1 MMRGLRFFKTEEKVT
16 DHGQGE
22 GEAPRY
28 YRPELD
34 VLRFVAF
41 MFVFFTHR
49 NDLSPIDPLKHPW
62 LYNLS
67 LIGVYGVPIFFMLS
81 AFLITELLQREQ
93 QRTGTIH
100 VRSFYVRR
108 ILRIWPL
115 YFLVFYG
122 LVLLNR
128 YVPHVGADSPDKWAA
143 FSLFA
148 GNWYITFKGWIEY
161 PVNPMWSLSV
171 EEQFYIVV
179 PFLAML
185 GRRVLVAF
193 NLAIIAI
200 SYCVIIYYAQH
211 ITPGFSGQWTNS
223 FVQFQFFAAGMLLA
237 LVLRGRVPNWPV
249 VARVAGVALAV
260 TLWLVAFTVFG
271 IKADDPRSTV
281 LQSLAGWPLVL
292 GGATLFLVSFLGAP
306 RRFLPSVFI
315 YLGRISYGLY
325 MLHAFFFFMVFVVW
339 RPWFT
344 KVAESVG
351 LASWR
356 DVIAAVIAFGLT
368 VALASVSYFLVERP
382 FLHLKR
388 RFSFIPSRD

>member
-1 MMRGLRFFKTEEKVT
+1 MRGIQIFKDEESSAR
-16 DHGQGE
+16 QASGE
-22 GEAPRY
+22 GGPLRY

-34 VLRFVAF
+34 VLRFIAF

-49 NDLSPIDPLKHPW
+49 NDLSPVDPLKHPW

-93 QRTGTIH
+93 ERTGTIH

-122 LVLLNR
+122 LVLLNH
-128 YVPHVGADSPDKWAA
+128 YVPHVGADSPEKWAA

-148 GNWYITFKGWIEY
+148 GNWYITLKGWIEY

-185 GRRVLVAF
+185 GRRALIAF
-193 NLAIIAI
+193 NIAIIAI
-200 SYCVIIYYAQH
+200 SYGVIVYYAQH

-223 FVQFQFFAAGMLLA
+223 FVQFQFFAAGMLMA
-237 LVLRGRVPNWPV
+237 LFLRGRVPNLPAAV
-249 VARVAGVALAV
+249 RIAGVVLAV
-260 TLWLVAFTVFG
+260 TLWLVAFTAFG

-292 GGATLFLVSFLGAP
+292 GGAALMLLSLLGTP
-306 RRFLPSVFI
+306 QRFLPSAFI

-325 MLHAFFFFMVFVVW
+325 MIHAFFFYMVFVVW

-344 KVAESVG
+344 AMAESVG
-351 LASWR
+351 LAMWR

-368 VALASVSYFLVERP
+368 VSLASISYFLVERP